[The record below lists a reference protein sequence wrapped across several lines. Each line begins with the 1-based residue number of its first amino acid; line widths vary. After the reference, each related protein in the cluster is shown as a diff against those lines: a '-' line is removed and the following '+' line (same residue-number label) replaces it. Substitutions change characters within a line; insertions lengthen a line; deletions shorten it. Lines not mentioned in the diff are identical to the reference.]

1 MDGVDLAVVG
11 QLAERLCERPAR
23 ERVGGEAGVHDGD
36 LRLHAL
42 IGKVQKEGLELHGG
56 EHALVSDGTCGQG
69 CEVDAHLMFHA
80 LADAERLAVQFDA
93 GELSFR
99 VGHDQRLK
107 RGHAG
112 ERL

>member
-1 MDGVDLAVVG
+1 M
-11 QLAERLCERPAR
+11 
-23 ERVGGEAGVHDGD
+23 HNGD

-99 VGHDQRLK
+99 VGHDQRLE